1 MRETVALEL
10 SFVNSNLQ
18 LLKEQLAELNSSV
31 EVYQNEKGEPEIP
44 MIPLGLKETKEIDFR
59 EPFKDFILEHYSE
72 DGAEYEN
79 AIAEFMDIRQ
89 AMRTPTRDA
98 NGISLLFEHFN
109 QLYFVERR
117 FFPPDRSLGIFFEW
131 YDSLTGVPSSQRT
144 VAFEK
149 ASVLFNIG
157 ALYTQ
162 IGTRQDRNSMS
173 GLDSA
178 VDNYLRSAGTFQYIL
193 ENFTNAPSM
202 DLGPATLEMLVHL
215 MCAQARECL
224 FERGELS
231 MYDNGGDPDVD
242 ACLSLGQEA
251 AHV

>member
-1 MRETVALEL
+1 MATFLFYR
-10 SFVNSNLQ
+10 
-18 LLKEQLAELNSSV
+18 
-31 EVYQNEKGEPEIP
+31 EPEIP

-131 YDSLTGVPSSQRT
+131 WVNR
-144 VAFEK
+144 K
-149 ASVLFNIG
+149 KK
-157 ALYTQ
+157 
-162 IGTRQDRNSMS
+162 
-173 GLDSA
+173 
-178 VDNYLRSAGTFQYIL
+178 TFRISTYRVQ
-193 ENFTNAPSM
+193 N
-202 DLGPATLEMLVHL
+202 
-215 MCAQARECL
+215 
-224 FERGELS
+224 
-231 MYDNGGDPDVD
+231 
-242 ACLSLGQEA
+242 
-251 AHV
+251 